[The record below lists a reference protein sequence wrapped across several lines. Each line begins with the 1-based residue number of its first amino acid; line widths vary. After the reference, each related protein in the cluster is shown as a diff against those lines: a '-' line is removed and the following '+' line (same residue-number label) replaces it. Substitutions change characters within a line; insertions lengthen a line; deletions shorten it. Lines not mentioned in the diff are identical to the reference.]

1 MMKVALS
8 ILILTAYALC
18 LHHGGTRSE
27 LKSPEML
34 GNFNRIKMG
43 YIAGQTD
50 NTPLINAYNQLDVCY
65 ILFNLLNKS
74 LQERIGIT

>member
-1 MMKVALS
+1 MKIALS
-8 ILILTAYALC
+8 ILLLAVSALC

-50 NTPLINAYNQLDVCY
+50 NTPLINAYNQLDVSH
-65 ILFNLLNKS
+65 NLI
-74 LQERIGIT
+74 Q